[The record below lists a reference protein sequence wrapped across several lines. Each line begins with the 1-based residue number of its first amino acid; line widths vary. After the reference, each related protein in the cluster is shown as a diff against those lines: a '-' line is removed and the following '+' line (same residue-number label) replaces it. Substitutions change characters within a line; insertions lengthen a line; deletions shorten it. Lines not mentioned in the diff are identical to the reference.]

1 MWADKP
7 TAPEPPQ
14 DQLHRVHCAGLGLLS
29 SEKRSVSQRR
39 ALAAHEEFTL
49 DHRLPWSHS
58 SSRSCLHLL
67 LRLHPVWGSGGLV
80 PVLGL
85 PLAVCG
91 VLSRSGPR
99 SGPQSPIFPG
109 SGTTLK
115 GTVPTKGLVLPSQQ
129 LGGVSVS
136 ILQMRRATERVRATH
151 PSPREPVAPGHI
163 LGIP

>member
-1 MWADKP
+1 MGRQTHSPGATP
-7 TAPEPPQ
+7 RSAPPCSLCRAGPPLFRKEEREPAACTCRPRRIHSRPSASLVTLIVQ
-14 DQLHRVHCAGLGLLS
+14 VLSTPAPPPAPCLGFRRPGS
-29 SEKRSVSQRR
+29 S
-39 ALAAHEEFTL
+39 
-49 DHRLPWSHS
+49 P
-58 SSRSCLHLL
+58 
-67 LRLHPVWGSGGLV
+67 
-80 PVLGL
+80 GL

-99 SGPQSPIFPG
+99 SEPQSPIFPG

-136 ILQMRRATERVRATH
+136 ILQMRRATERVKATH